1 LKVDKTTI
9 GRVDDNTFQIS
20 EASVSSHHCEILLQG
35 ADVLVRDLNSTN
47 GTFINGEKV
56 TEKVIKPGQIL
67 RLGQIEM
74 RLETDASAASGK
86 KHIDQTM
93 VMQRGVSLNELE
105 QGARTGGFGTKGS
118 GFSKKDDKGN
128 RIFWIVAAV
137 VGLLIIGGLLYA
149 LMMTK

>member
-1 LKVDKTTI
+1 
-9 GRVDDNTFQIS
+9 
-20 EASVSSHHCEILLQG
+20 
-35 ADVLVRDLNSTN
+35 
-47 GTFINGEKV
+47 
-56 TEKVIKPGQIL
+56 
-67 RLGQIEM
+67 M
-74 RLETDASAASGK
+74 RLETDTPAAAASGK

-105 QGARTGGFGTKGS
+105 QGTRTGGFGTKGS

-149 LMMTK
+149 LTMTK